1 MMILTQWWVLREA
14 LHTHGLARDH
24 KNNGSISRF
33 ESLGVVLKLLARTTV
48 DLLLE
53 LSKLAGNVSSVAVQH
68 WGIALRD
75 LTRVVQ
81 DDLSCEVCS
90 LYRGVVLAVSSHIT
104 TADVLDRHI
113 LNVEANIVTGESLG
127 KGLMVHLHRL
137 DLSGHVG
144 RGKGH
149 NHTSL
154 QSSSLNTSNRHS
166 SNTYTSCRGKRRGLS
181 VGRLGGRMESR
192 ASRRVTPLAP
202 PSFLSIFHP
211 LNQLIYY
218 P

>member
-1 MMILTQWWVLREA
+1 MILTQWWVLREA

-81 DDLSCEVCS
+81 DD
-90 LYRGVVLAVSSHIT
+90 
-104 TADVLDRHI
+104 
-113 LNVEANIVTGESLG
+113 
-127 KGLMVHLHRL
+127 
-137 DLSGHVG
+137 DL
-144 RGKGH
+144 RE
-149 NHTSL
+149 
-154 QSSSLNTSNRHS
+154 
-166 SNTYTSCRGKRRGLS
+166 RGLHDK
-181 VGRLGGRMESR
+181 
-192 ASRRVTPLAP
+192 TPDIMKIMQI
-202 PSFLSIFHP
+202 IF
-211 LNQLIYY
+211 Y
-218 P
+218 